1 MIHSPSFYKR
11 PVSILLTPDP
21 VNLIK
26 AWYIPPSQFTPP
38 LSQLSPPPPQKRK
51 VQTEVSSVI
60 TAISNDF
67 TNYQLTNLFW
77 KDELKELKK
86 ESNSIMKKLIKE
98 NNNTTT
104 TTVNDIVN
112 ETLMEYQTTLMK
124 TVEVMI
130 ATRMRIV
137 NLKQNTFNKDYL
149 KRTNI
154 RM

>member
-1 MIHSPSFYKR
+1 
-11 PVSILLTPDP
+11 
-21 VNLIK
+21 
-26 AWYIPPSQFTPP
+26 
-38 LSQLSPPPPQKRK
+38 
-51 VQTEVSSVI
+51 
-60 TAISNDF
+60 
-67 TNYQLTNLFW
+67 
-77 KDELKELKK
+77 
-86 ESNSIMKKLIKE
+86 MKKLIKE

>member
-1 MIHSPSFYKR
+1 
-11 PVSILLTPDP
+11 
-21 VNLIK
+21 
-26 AWYIPPSQFTPP
+26 
-38 LSQLSPPPPQKRK
+38 
-51 VQTEVSSVI
+51 
-60 TAISNDF
+60 
-67 TNYQLTNLFW
+67 
-77 KDELKELKK
+77 
-86 ESNSIMKKLIKE
+86 MKKLIKE

-112 ETLMEYQTTLMK
+112 ETLMEFQTTLMK